1 MSLLNRIEKHMTT
14 CAIAAVGAA
23 AVASAA
29 NAAIVY
35 TSFNHVI
42 PANTDGTYLNIETGA
57 FVDGPGSGVPGWD
70 VNPWSGT
77 TLNFFNPSGIPGTN
91 AYVTL
96 GTGVASLAAGTSISG
111 SSTYTSG
118 AYTST
123 GAGAWTLNAANIVG
137 FRFVNAASQVRY
149 GWMRIQVGATVTT
162 RSFVDYAYEDTG
174 AAINA
179 GAVPGPAG
187 LAALALG
194 AMGIRGRRRK

>member
-1 MSLLNRIEKHMTT
+1 MEVNEISPASVFLLHAALRRRSPVGPLSRETTSATNRARPST
-14 CAIAAVGAA
+14 
-23 AVASAA
+23 
-29 NAAIVY
+29 
-35 TSFNHVI
+35 F
-42 PANTDGTYLNIETGA
+42 DGT
-57 FVDGPGSGVPGWD
+57 GSTLKD
-70 VNPWSGT
+70 